1 MALDGSRSKRE
12 FDKFVADGTGNTGLR
27 VITSSNETIESSSG
41 TVNIDSTGATG
52 QVILAAVDVT
62 GKQRI
67 GLQFF
72 NAGSVTATFMVY
84 GSLQTS
90 PGTYGATKYTQI
102 GDNIEVTAANDSAYK
117 SIATTPLKHV
127 LIHAKVPS
135 SNADCQ
141 VFLVAD

>member
-1 MALDGSRSKRE
+1 MALNSNRSSRE
-12 FDKFVADGTGNTGLR
+12 FDKFVADGSGNTGLR
-27 VITSSNETIESSSG
+27 VVTSSNETIESSSG
-41 TVNIDSTGATG
+41 TVNITSSGTTGE
-52 QVILAAVDVT
+52 VILAAVDVT

-90 PGTYGATKYTQI
+90 PGTYAATKYTQI
-102 GDNIEVTAANDSAYK
+102 GDNIEVSASADSSYK

-135 SNADCQ
+135 GDADCQ

>member
-1 MALDGSRSKRE
+1 MALNSNRSSRE
-12 FDKFVADGTGNTGLR
+12 FDKFVADGSGNTGLR
-27 VITSSNETIESSSG
+27 VVTSSNETIESSSG
-41 TVNIDSTGATG
+41 TVNITSSGTTGE
-52 QVILAAVDVT
+52 VILAAVDVT

-90 PGTYGATKYTQI
+90 PGTYAATKYTQI
-102 GDNIEVTAANDSAYK
+102 GDNIEVSASADSSYK

-135 SNADCQ
+135 SSADCQ

>member
-1 MALDGSRSKRE
+1 MALADDTRGKRE
-12 FDKFVADGTGNTGLR
+12 YDKFVADGTGNTGLR
-27 VITSSNETIESSSG
+27 VITSS
-41 TVNIDSTGATG
+41 
-52 QVILAAVDVT
+52 
-62 GKQRI
+62 K
-67 GLQFF
+67 
-72 NAGSVTATFMVY
+72 VY

-90 PGTYGATKYTQI
+90 PGVYGATKYTQI
-102 GDNIEVTAANDSAYK
+102 GDNIEVTASNDSAYK

>member
-1 MALDGSRSKRE
+1 MGYLGIIQRID
-12 FDKFVADGTGNTGLR
+12 N
-27 VITSSNETIESSSG
+27 SNE
-41 TVNIDSTGATG
+41 ATG

-90 PGTYGATKYTQI
+90 PGVYGATKYTQI
-102 GDNIEVTAANDSAYK
+102 GDNIEVTASNDSAYK